1 MFALPDCAIEIA
13 DYYQVPIEIVAA
25 VRQQESGSRGQAV
38 GRVGPH
44 SNGTY
49 DLGAMQIN
57 TWWLD
62 QQTNRNYL
70 QQWGITEQ
78 ELLENECTNIAVGTW
93 ILYENITRFG
103 DWEAA
108 LAAYN
113 AGNPTLPVGQRYA
126 SQVLSI
132 LGDQYQ

>member
-1 MFALPDCAIEIA
+1 MFALPDCAVEIA
-13 DYYQVPIEIVAA
+13 AYYEVPIQVVAA

-38 GRVGPH
+38 GRIGPN

-62 QQTNRNYL
+62 PETNRNHL

-93 ILYENITRFG
+93 ILYENITRYG

-113 AGNPTLPVGQRYA
+113 AGSPESPVGQQYA
-126 SQVLSI
+126 NQVLAT